1 MVVMLAV
8 CLHQLVEL
16 LDALYALHP
25 IFALVCIQQLLQS
38 QICCEEGENAAAGI
52 GMAIVWQC
60 KLGSTC

>member
-1 MVVMLAV
+1 
-8 CLHQLVEL
+8 VEL

-25 IFALVCIQQLLQS
+25 ICALVCIQQLLQS